1 MLTWWLRGPEGTQR
15 AVRRKIRLKRRDDTI
30 DVKEVILVDQLIGV
44 EFSYFGSSDGDD
56 QAEPRWLDRWQGAKL
71 PLLVRMHIQFPAGD
85 RRRWPD
91 FWLRQRSPGPQMR
104 VNFGA

>member
-1 MLTWWLRGPEGTQR
+1 MVAARS
-15 AVRRKIRLKRRDDTI
+15 RRYATGGQAKEIRLKRRDDTI

-71 PLLVRMHIQFPAGD
+71 PLLVRMHINSLPVTGEGGRIFGCASD
-85 RRRWPD
+85 HR
-91 FWLRQRSPGPQMR
+91 GPK
-104 VNFGA
+104 